1 MFKVAKE
8 VIWIKKFI
16 IELGVVPSI
25 VNPIALYYD
34 NNRVIVK
41 PKESRIINDL
51 NMYLGDSF
59 D

>member
-34 NNRVIVK
+34 NNKVIVK
-41 PKESRIINDL
+41 PKESRYNQ
-51 NMYLGDSF
+51 
-59 D
+59 